1 MARIGRP
8 SKPKYNIAYMID
20 VIEKY
25 IEETPLP
32 ILKECCYKN
41 NWNYDYV
48 TQLQRKHPDLSL
60 SIKKLLM
67 KKEVVL
73 ELGMLSGKLPTAAAI
88 FSLKQLG
95 WSDRQDLVNIVKQDD
110 DELTKALEEIAKT
123 L

>member
-1 MARIGRP
+1 MARTGRP

-110 DELTKALEEIAKT
+110 DELTKALEEIAKA

>member
-1 MARIGRP
+1 MARTGRP